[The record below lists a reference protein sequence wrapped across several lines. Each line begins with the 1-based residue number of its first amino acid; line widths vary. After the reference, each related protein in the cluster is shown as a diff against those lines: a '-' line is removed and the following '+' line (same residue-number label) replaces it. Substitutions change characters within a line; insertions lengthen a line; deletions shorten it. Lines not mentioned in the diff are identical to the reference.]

1 MKPASIFTN
10 FLTELGVPH
19 TRSYSDRRFEKM
31 TFKSLFGLS
40 KLLQSYGVPNEAFS
54 LPDKRGD
61 LALLPVP
68 FLAGS
73 GESFVVVRSKNQN
86 SVEYIDCVT
95 GETRTLSMDDFIDKW
110 SGVALVAYPTEES
123 AEPSYMKHHL
133 IEIAQRVKR
142 WVLIA
147 AVLFIFLYLFI
158 SNGIYAHVTTVL
170 LTMIFCGGLYV
181 TYELMLKSLHIH
193 SERGDSI
200 CGLIDRTGCH
210 QVLSTKASSFFGIF
224 SWSEVG
230 MAYFSVSLCCLL
242 VFPKYLPYLALINA
256 CCCPFSFWSVWYQK
270 YRAKA
275 WCTLCLI
282 TQGCLWSALICFI
295 CGGWFEGSFPLRI
308 EFFILGATYVAALLG
323 INSLSPSLDRNTGKE
338 DEL

>member
-147 AVLFIFLYLFI
+147 AVLVIFLYLFI
-158 SNGIYAHVTTVL
+158 S
-170 LTMIFCGGLYV
+170 
-181 TYELMLKSLHIH
+181 K
-193 SERGDSI
+193 
-200 CGLIDRTGCH
+200 
-210 QVLSTKASSFFGIF
+210 
-224 SWSEVG
+224 
-230 MAYFSVSLCCLL
+230 
-242 VFPKYLPYLALINA
+242 
-256 CCCPFSFWSVWYQK
+256 
-270 YRAKA
+270 
-275 WCTLCLI
+275 
-282 TQGCLWSALICFI
+282 
-295 CGGWFEGSFPLRI
+295 
-308 EFFILGATYVAALLG
+308 
-323 INSLSPSLDRNTGKE
+323 
-338 DEL
+338 